1 MSSNKTY
8 LKYKKIMT
16 RPKKKKPHHTHKVYF
31 FFLLD
36 IKHNLNFKL
45 AMFIHGASDN
55 LKQFFFFFWQ
65 KHHLG
70 SQSIWSLHFDS
81 SQFSPY
87 YFQITVNLVPTVNL
101 LTENAYMANGVHCW
115 HT

>member
-1 MSSNKTY
+1 
-8 LKYKKIMT
+8 MT

-55 LKQFFFFFWQ
+55 LKQFFFFFLA
-65 KHHLG
+65 KTPFG
-70 SQSIWSLHFDS
+70 VTI
-81 SQFSPY
+81 
-87 YFQITVNLVPTVNL
+87 NLVPTF
-101 LTENAYMANGVHCW
+101 
-115 HT
+115 

>member
-1 MSSNKTY
+1 MSSNQTY

-55 LKQFFFFFWQ
+55 LKQFFFFFG
-65 KHHLG
+65 KNT
-70 SQSIWSLHFDS
+70 IWGHN
-81 SQFSPY
+81 QFGPY
-87 YFQITVNLVPTVNL
+87 ILIAVNLVPIIFKL
-101 LTENAYMANGVHCW
+101 QSI
-115 HT
+115 